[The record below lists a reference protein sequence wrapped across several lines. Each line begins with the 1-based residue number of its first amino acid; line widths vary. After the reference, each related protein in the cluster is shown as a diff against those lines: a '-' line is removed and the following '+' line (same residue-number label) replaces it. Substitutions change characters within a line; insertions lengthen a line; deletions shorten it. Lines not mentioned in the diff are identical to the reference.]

1 MLAGELAHR
10 FGIVAGAS
18 EDPHIMINGVP
29 RDMSAVESVNGR
41 KMRDYLLDT
50 GLKICNTRVHEEN
63 ER

>member
-41 KMRDYLLDT
+41 KMFLTSPLMEQVI
-50 GLKICNTRVHEEN
+50 L
-63 ER
+63 